1 MDTNQMHPL
10 QVIYESML
18 EDESFNVDFANNYL
32 EFVKET
38 VPEMMHKEE
47 LSEEET
53 LKFVYQDT
61 GTFAN
66 LGEGKTNPKR
76 LKGDNKIDNIKLKIF
91 FDNCS
96 EALQDNKLGE
106 IIYNEDTLLQLYKG
120 VITKIDEGKTELDYL
135 KTQKTKQLY
144 VIVNRMLAAV
154 FPQYLGTLVNNIT
167 FQNTIN
173 RTNEFLNN
181 SGTNDIIN
189 TGNSWLECNK
199 HYFEY
204 CNKHIKLTED
214 EDENK
219 EYHISL
225 LLDYLNRKDINT
237 LMKIYKMKSENII
250 LKETSDLLLQTKN
263 LILTGAPGTG
273 KTYLAKQ
280 IADELTNNDSE
291 CVSMVQFHPSYD
303 YTDFVEGLRPIDNGN
318 GEIGFERK
326 DGTFKAFCKKATK
339 NFEDSKKTT
348 EVLIKERDIEDLF
361 LDFQDHIA
369 QEIGSKSQFEIE
381 GIRPN
386 LKIPIIDI
394 LPTERYTINTATRN
408 QQTINLT
415 PMLDNYYAYKEYIES
430 NNEPVTTKVAKEI
443 FKVTSPTYTYG
454 FVKAFYEF
462 VQEHNKNNT
471 SYDTQKEVKK
481 VETAGTFKLKNFVF
495 IIDEINRGEISKIFG
510 ELFYAIDPGYRG
522 KNGRIKTQYQNLI
535 KDTEN
540 NFKEG
545 FYVPE
550 NVYIIGTMNDID
562 RSVDSFDFAMRRRFA
577 WKEITAED
585 TQHSILASLQDDKR
599 NEAINR
605 MNSLNKKISGMPEL
619 GTQYQLGASY
629 FLKLEHY
636 DYDFEKLWHFHIKGL
651 LYEYLRGVPGADSK
665 LVDLQKAYELK
676 NEQ

>member
-1 MDTNQMHPL
+1 MDTNPKHPL

-18 EDESFNVDFANNYL
+18 KDESFYVDFANNYL
-32 EFVKET
+32 KFVKET
-38 VPEMMHKEE
+38 VPAMMHKEE

-66 LGEGKTNPKR
+66 LGEGKTNPKG

-154 FPQYLGTLVNNIT
+154 FPKYFGTLINFDNTQKSTKTTDNNKDDKEPVNIIEVLSK
-167 FQNTIN
+167 IN
-173 RTNEFLNN
+173 QFISKSGN
-181 SGTNDIIN
+181 SIPSIDI
-189 TGNSWLECNK
+189 GNSWLECNK

-225 LLDYLNRKDINT
+225 LLEYLHRKENNE
-237 LMKIYKMKSENII
+237 LMKIYKKKSENII

-280 IADELTNNDSE
+280 IADVLTKNDNE
-291 CVSMVQFHPSYD
+291 CVTMVQFHPSYD
-303 YTDFVEGLRPIDNGN
+303 YTDFVEGIRPIDNGN

-326 DGTFKAFCKKATK
+326 DGTFKEFCKKAI
-339 NFEDSKKTT
+339 SKKD
-348 EVLIKERDIEDLF
+348 EK
-361 LDFQDHIA
+361 
-369 QEIGSKSQFEIE
+369 
-381 GIRPN
+381 
-386 LKIPIIDI
+386 
-394 LPTERYTINTATRN
+394 Y
-408 QQTINLT
+408 
-415 PMLDNYYAYKEYIES
+415 
-430 NNEPVTTKVAKEI
+430 
-443 FKVTSPTYTYG
+443 
-454 FVKAFYEF
+454 
-462 VQEHNKNNT
+462 
-471 SYDTQKEVKK
+471 
-481 VETAGTFKLKNFVF
+481 VF

-522 KNGRIKTQYQNLI
+522 KNGRIKTQYQNLLEGTD
-535 KDTEN
+535 DTFE
-540 NFKEG
+540 EG

-585 TQHSILASLQDDKR
+585 TQHSILDSLQDDKR

-605 MNSLNKKISGMPEL
+605 MNSLNKAISEMPEL

-665 LVDLQKAYELK
+665 LADLKKAYEPE